1 MIDSLMARSRARN
14 ILKLLHEERKIILEG
29 PLSDLNRLAARRDTV
44 VEYLSA
50 GKIALKHS
58 DIETIRQEASRNQNL
73 LSASISGIQEAKSL
87 LAEQHRDTST
97 MGTYT
102 DTGKRLEPT
111 EITNVKDRIV

>member
-1 MIDSLMARSRARN
+1 MIDSLMARSRVRN
-14 ILKLLHEERKIILEG
+14 IMTLLHEERKIILEG
-29 PLSDLNRLAARRDTV
+29 PLSDLSRLAARRERL

-58 DIETIRQEASRNQNL
+58 DIETIQQEATRNQNL
-73 LSASISGIQEAKSL
+73 MGASLSGIQEAKSL
-87 LAEQHRDTST
+87 LAKQHRETST

-111 EITNVKDRIV
+111 EITDRKDRIV